1 MIREEAV
8 KIFCENLNLFE
19 KNLKWLKKSYEKAK
33 KIDLDKELT
42 EEDLEVF
49 ETLSNRFG
57 RTVGILINKILRGLD
72 IIELEDITRKLD
84 IVIRAEKRGFVDDYK
99 VLIEMKDLR
108 NELVHEYIQEN
119 LIERFKEVLEYTPKL
134 FDITNKLKDYV
145 KKMKYC

>member
-1 MIREEAV
+1 MTREETI
-8 KIFCENLNLFE
+8 KIFCENLDLLE

-33 KIDLDKELT
+33 NIDLNKELS

-57 RTVGILINKILRGLD
+57 RTIDILINKILRGLD
-72 IIELEDITRKLD
+72 IIELEDISRKLD

-99 VLIEMKDLR
+99 ILIEMKDLR

-119 LIERFKEVLEYTPKL
+119 LLEKFKEVLEYTPKL
-134 FDITNKLKDYV
+134 FDIANKLKNYV
-145 KKMKYC
+145 RKMKYC